1 MSYLLY
7 SNTKAQH
14 LNRMHWYDI
23 TCLPK
28 KKKMSKPI
36 YLVKHLAF
44 IKRKYHMEAKE
55 NLSSHL
61 FEGSVVNRDNVY
73 AVTL

>member
-1 MSYLLY
+1 MTLRAY
-7 SNTKAQH
+7 Q
-14 LNRMHWYDI
+14 
-23 TCLPK
+23 K